1 MPRAHAPSHH
11 RDMNTPPTPQAAAAA
26 TATQPLPDD
35 DRERVRGFG
44 VMGLP
49 FSSGHYLAFR
59 DFPTSSFSPAYLSV
73 WHRDPDGVW
82 TFYATTPGPQS
93 CSRYFSSATTVDP
106 VVCEITATWTTP
118 WSLTIA
124 IPGVLNWRVDITATA
139 ATRAL
144 TAVGARLPARTWT
157 SRGALEILGRTVGPV
172 LGAGGIRLAG
182 TAPNGQQFRVGPQR
196 VWLVADSTAAVHGQ
210 DLGPT
215 GPLPRQA
222 RLADFRLPQ
231 RGICVVGQGL
241 FDPFDVHRHRDAER
255 LSLT

>member
-1 MPRAHAPSHH
+1 
-11 RDMNTPPTPQAAAAA
+11 MNTQPTPQAAAEA
-26 TATQPLPDD
+26 TATQTLPGGDD
-35 DRERVRGFG
+35 ERVVGFG

-49 FSSGHYLAFR
+49 FTSGHYLAFR
-59 DFPTSSFSPAYLSV
+59 DFPATSFSPAYLSV
-73 WHRDPDGVW
+73 WHRTPDGVW
-82 TFYATTPGPQS
+82 TFYATTPGAQS
-93 CSRYFSSATTVDP
+93 CSRYFSSATEVDP

-118 WSLTIA
+118 WTLTIA
-124 IPGVLNWRVDITATA
+124 IPGVLRWQVDIAATA

-144 TAVGARLPARTWT
+144 TAVGTRLPAWMWT
-157 SRGALEILGRTVGPV
+157 NRIALAVLGRTVGPV
-172 LGAGGIRLAG
+172 LGAGSIRLTG
-182 TAPNGQQFRVGPQR
+182 TASNGQKFRIGPKR
-196 VWLVADSTAAVHGQ
+196 VWLVADSAATVRGA

-241 FDPFDVHRHRDAER
+241 FDPFDASRHQDADR